1 MIAVGTTLR
10 QKIKKFM
17 QIALIV
23 LEDIPMFIYFF
34 QRPIKPD
41 SWNDVLNT
49 TRLPP
54 ACWQGKINAIYIKAH
69 MPEFDINDQSEDCL
83 YLNIFV
89 PKVYSLMLVRA
100 NCKIETNVLS
110 IFIL

>member
-1 MIAVGTTLR
+1 
-10 QKIKKFM
+10 M

-23 LEDIPMFIYFF
+23 LEDIPIFIYFF